1 MFPVAYIKKSEKFFK
16 NKSNAKS
23 YLIESNEDHFL
34 YEIEI
39 VLDLQDVMTSK
50 VRDFKIYLTNLRSMS
65 GLASE
70 IQTIGKTSMLS
81 VHAPATATAEVISA
95 GRGDLL
101 DCVVKKN
108 QIKKSFLTSIDPK
121 KFVDLE
127 RYKNNF
133 RGSASDKF
141 GFVSQITTFI
151 ENRAET
157 RNQYNGSI
165 SSGDLVEVEP
175 IKSNF
180 LKKVE
185 SGLVQGIPITETLD
199 LKNLRLKRARKRHV
213 ITAEDT
219 RFKEGNRQFK
229 PRFLQ
234 EINDKENKKKIIAE
248 YARGK
253 SLKRQR
259 INIQKTSTTTRHV
272 SFLLKLKRS
281 ALAKAGVNKENF
293 GLLLEAEDK
302 KGIILDRMIVRV
314 DLKKDVSTK
323 LLTLESFSINVTDEG
338 DNIFLR
344 VGNHS
349 KTPYF
354 VDLHN
359 KVLKKDVPFYIN
371 SFQKISSL
379 MVPPSKNIAGF
390 KLIKNNT
397 TSAERQVPTPNFS
410 GVSTVN
416 LSNLNVPNYF
426 RVTPAIRGMKF
437 DNLYEVGVNS
447 KEMYENAYVPIFV
460 KNTTISGKPAAIVKV
475 DTRNILKKYKKLKFY
490 KKDLSAQL
498 YGNFSDNLKV
508 SLDTDFKE
516 IGRVRIGTANQASS
530 DPSVSSIAEENS
542 SKFISIIDTNVEPG
556 RIYSYRVELFEEVGR
571 VQKTYSTSFF
581 QEKIEQSSN
590 VCRVSFIPEESYRSS
605 EIVRLKMLVKIVET
619 DAEKVF
625 KSLLKD
631 KYSLFEDE
639 IREIGDVTTNAIAVK
654 VEKIDFQ
661 GCTIDTLEYVSDS
674 RGTTPDDTDVQFDS
688 NLAILEFIDNDVLRQ
703 KDYLYKATVCLK
715 PVTEIITGINEEIQ
729 FRRGEASLTPG
740 GYNGYRF
747 AALRRRIANL
757 DEELLYTVAGS
768 LARAGIGSS
777 STIIDAETSAASSN
791 ENIFS
796 SASTGDIFYYS
807 AFRNDDNTFAQSEDT
822 SILNSGIL
830 SIELGKVDHYYEKSI
845 QLLNNQGE
853 VKNKFII
860 NFECVFRQDIDHC
873 AIFVATDNLQQFE
886 HCCNMHVDHT
896 SNDAKTDY
904 RILVEKY
911 GLTGRVQFFMFPV
924 TKYGAILPKVNI
936 GSYRV

>member
-1 MFPVAYIKKSEKFFK
+1 MFPIAYIRKSEKFFK
-16 NKSNAKS
+16 NKDNAKS
-23 YLIESNEDHFL
+23 YLIESKDDHFL
-34 YEIEI
+34 YEVEI

-50 VRDFKIYLTNLRSMS
+50 VRDFKIYLTNLMSMS
-65 GLASE
+65 DLTSE
-70 IQTIGKTSMLS
+70 IQSIASTAKFST
-81 VHAPATATAEVISA
+81 HTPATATAEVVSA
-95 GRGDLL
+95 GRGDLF

-127 RYKNNF
+127 RYRNNF

-141 GFVSQITTFI
+141 GYVSQITTFV
-151 ENRAET
+151 ENLSEG
-157 RNQYNGSI
+157 QYAGRVSP
-165 SSGDLVEVEP
+165 GDLVEVAP
-175 IKSNF
+175 VKDRF
-180 LKKVE
+180 LQKVE
-185 SGLVQGIPITETLD
+185 SGLVQGVPITETLD

-213 ITAEDT
+213 ITTEDSN
-219 RFKEGNRQFK
+219 FKEANKLHK
-229 PRFLQ
+229 PRLLLDV
-234 EINDKENKKKIIAE
+234 NDKENKKKIIPE

-253 SLKRQR
+253 NLRRQR
-259 INIQKTSTTTRHV
+259 VNIQKTSTTTRHV
-272 SFLLKLKRS
+272 SFLLKLKHS
-281 ALAKAGVNKENF
+281 SLSEAGVALENF
-293 GLLLEAEDK
+293 GLLLEAQDK
-302 KGIILDRMIVRV
+302 KGIVLDRMIVRV
-314 DLKKDVSTK
+314 NLKKDLDYK
-323 LLTLESFSINVTDEG
+323 LLTLESFSVNISDEG

-359 KVLKKDVPFYIN
+359 KVLKKDIPFYIN

-379 MVPPSKNIAGF
+379 MIPPSKNIAGF
-390 KLIKNNT
+390 KLVKNA
-397 TSAERQVPTPNFS
+397 SSSGRQAPTPNFS

-426 RVTPAIRGMKF
+426 RVTPVIRGIKF

-447 KEMYENAYVPIFV
+447 KEMYENAYVPMFV

-508 SLDTDFKE
+508 ALDADFKE
-516 IGRVRIGTANQASS
+516 IGRVRIGTANQVSS
-530 DPSVSSIAEENS
+530 NSSVSTVGEENS
-542 SKFISIIDTNVEPG
+542 GKFISIVDTNVEPG
-556 RIYSYRVELFEEVGR
+556 RVYSYRVELFEDVGR

-590 VCRVSFIPEESYRSS
+590 VCRVSFIPEESFRSS
-605 EIVRLKMLVKIVET
+605 ELTRLKMRVKIIET

-631 KYSLFEDE
+631 KYSLFEDD
-639 IREIGDVTTNAIAVK
+639 IKEIGDVTTNAIAVK

-674 RGTTPDDTDVQFDS
+674 RGTTPDDVDVQFDS
-688 NLAILEFIDNDVLRQ
+688 NLVILEYIDRDISRQ

-715 PVTEIITGINEEIQ
+715 PVTEIIAGINEEIQ
-729 FRRGEASLTPG
+729 YRRGEASLTPG

-747 AALRRRIANL
+747 AGLRRKIASL
-757 DEELLYTVAGS
+757 DEELLYTLAGS
-768 LARAGIGSS
+768 LARAGIGGSS
-777 STIIDAETSAASSN
+777 RIIDAETSAASSN

-796 SASTGDIFYYS
+796 NASTGDIFYFS
-807 AFRNDDNTFAQSEDT
+807 AFRSDDNTFAQTASS
-822 SILNSGIL
+822 SIPNSGIL
-830 SIELGKVDHYYEKSI
+830 SLELGKVDHYYEKSM

-860 NFECVFRQDIDHC
+860 SFECTFKQDIDHC

-886 HCCNMHVDHT
+886 HCCNMHVDHN
-896 SNDAKTDY
+896 SNDEKTDY
-904 RILVEKY
+904 RLLVEKY